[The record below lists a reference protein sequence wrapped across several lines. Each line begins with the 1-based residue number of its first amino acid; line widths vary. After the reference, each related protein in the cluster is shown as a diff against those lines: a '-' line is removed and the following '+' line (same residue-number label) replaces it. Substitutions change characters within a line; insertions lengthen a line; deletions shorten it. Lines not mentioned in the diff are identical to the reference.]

1 MSYVQHQKDAGRT
14 PRCSICRLELLPTP
28 IRNLALEQLIAAQ
41 KQATIAEVQQAAAAA
56 DAAAAA
62 EEAQEVAAAAAR
74 LEELDK
80 KEAEEAEK
88 ISYASAMAVAKAAGE
103 GDVAEQAKMLA
114 EYAKTPPARC
124 AAPPAAPDWPEAPHW
139 MSALSFAFS
148 FSLAEAP
155 HQENAQP
162 AARRSAGLG
171 TSHGQPPTRHMRCEA
186 MLCSPSRAHNWAPFL
201 MVSRSP
207 PHRSSGMRMRRRRP
221 SASVWGARR
230 SCRQIWRQR
239 LSRRAYS
246 AVSRHRRLFC
256 ARPPTVRCG
265 GYQLQAR
272 MVARGPKSRWSE

>member
-1 MSYVQHQKDAGRT
+1 VLVSAFARVQLLGAKMFECPVCKEVDKDGRILQCDNGHCLCEDCYMSYVQHQKDAGRT

-139 MSALSFAFS
+139 MSA
-148 FSLAEAP
+148 
-155 HQENAQP
+155 
-162 AARRSAGLG
+162 
-171 TSHGQPPTRHMRCEA
+171 
-186 MLCSPSRAHNWAPFL
+186 
-201 MVSRSP
+201 
-207 PHRSSGMRMRRRRP
+207 
-221 SASVWGARR
+221 
-230 SCRQIWRQR
+230 
-239 LSRRAYS
+239 RRAPQ
-246 AVSRHRRLFC
+246 RHALPER
-256 ARPPTVRCG
+256 A
-265 GYQLQAR
+265 A
-272 MVARGPKSRWSE
+272 E